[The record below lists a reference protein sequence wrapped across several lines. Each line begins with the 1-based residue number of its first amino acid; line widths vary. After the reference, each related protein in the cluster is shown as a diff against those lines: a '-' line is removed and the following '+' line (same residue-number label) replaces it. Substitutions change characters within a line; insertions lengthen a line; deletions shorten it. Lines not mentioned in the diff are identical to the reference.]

1 VVIHIEIIEKVLQA
15 YGVHPVNVY
24 PITDR
29 VYRIS
34 DGKQEYALKES
45 SLTEASLKNFQ
56 STFQMANQKG
66 ISSVLPVY
74 LTTNHEVVTKRNDR
88 IYYLSPWVDHSEHM
102 SREQSIRNFYQIIG
116 SIHGKTKQSEVIS
129 TEQLTNFDAFQQFLD
144 DAREM
149 LRSVVNDFEK
159 MRFMSPFELLVCTQ
173 YRDVEQA
180 LAEATRRIEQFLQTD
195 EKQLTWNISLN
206 HGNLS
211 TSHVLHPYLINWEN
225 AHFENASRDLAQF
238 FLHETIYYDHPG
250 EMYIDTFSVYMT
262 ENKLTVL
269 ELQLLTIYLLNPGAY
284 LTVIHD
290 YQQQTS
296 SIVTQIKQ
304 LQQAYRNMMFGLTWS
319 YYIESEY
326 ESINPEDME
335 S

>member
-1 VVIHIEIIEKVLQA
+1 MIHIELIEKVLQA

-24 PITDR
+24 PMTDR
-29 VYRIS
+29 VYRIT

-45 SLTEASLKNFQ
+45 SLTEQSLQNFQ

-74 LTTNHEVVTKRNDR
+74 LTTNHEFVTRQNDR
-88 IYYLSPWVDHSEHM
+88 IYYLSPWVKHSQHISM
-102 SREQSIRNFYQIIG
+102 EQSIRNFYQIIG
-116 SIHGKTKQSEVIS
+116 SIHGKTKQTEVIL
-129 TEQLTNFDAFQQFLD
+129 TEQLTDSFYSFQQFLD
-144 DAREM
+144 HAREM

-173 YRDVEQA
+173 YRDVERV

-195 EKQLTWNISLN
+195 EKQLTWNMSLN

-211 TSHVLHPYLINWEN
+211 TSHVLHHYLINWEN
-225 AHFENASRDLAQF
+225 AHFENAAHDLAQF
-238 FLHETIYYDHPG
+238 FLHETTYYDHPG
-250 EMYIDTFSVYMT
+250 EMYIDTFSVYMS
-262 ENKLTVL
+262 ENQLTVP

-296 SIVTQIKQ
+296 SMVTQIKQ

-319 YYIESEY
+319 YYIETEY
-326 ESINPEDME
+326 ESINIEDME